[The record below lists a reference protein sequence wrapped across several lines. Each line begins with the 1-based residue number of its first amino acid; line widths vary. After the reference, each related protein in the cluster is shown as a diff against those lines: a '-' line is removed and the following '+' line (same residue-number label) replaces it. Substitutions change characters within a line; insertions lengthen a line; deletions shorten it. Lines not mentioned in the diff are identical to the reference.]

1 MSTLHLVRHG
11 RTEANASGLLLG
23 RLDPPLDDVG
33 RAQATAAADA
43 IAGVSGIGRVICS
56 PLARARDTAS
66 FIAARVGVGVEVD
79 DRWVE
84 LDYGEYD
91 GVALTDVPAAEWARW
106 RADPTFTPP
115 GGESLVA
122 LRQRVETALEGL
134 RDELASGPDV
144 VVVSHVS
151 PIKAAVAWT
160 LGVGDEVT
168 WRMYLA
174 PAAICRVRVDGRG
187 PSLTGF
193 NDVSHLAHLAALG

>member
-23 RLDPPLDDVG
+23 RLDPPLDEVG

-43 IAGVSGIGRVICS
+43 IGAVTGIGRVISS

-66 FIAARVGVGVEVD
+66 FIAARVGVDVVVD

-84 LDYGEYD
+84 LDYGDYD
-91 GVALTDVPAAEWARW
+91 GVALTDVPADEWARW

-115 GGESLVA
+115 GGESLVS
-122 LRQRVETALEGL
+122 LRHRVDASLDQL
-134 RDELASGPDV
+134 RDELADGPDV

-174 PAAICRVRVDGRG
+174 PASICRVRVDRRG

-193 NDVSHLAHLAALG
+193 NDVSHLGGLA